1 MNRRVLCA
9 SLLLVSGLLAPFA
22 LMAAAPEQGDAAS
35 KPVPRRAQAS
45 GQGDEGARVFAANC
59 SRCHQAPMGLAP
71 RITGTVIMHM
81 RTRARLS
88 REDEKKLLKY
98 LAP

>member
-1 MNRRVLCA
+1 MNVRI
-9 SLLLVSGLLAPFA
+9 LVACLLAVPLSMLA
-22 LMAAAPEQGDAAS
+22 IPARQATDTTRHPNSHPAPAAQENPGE
-35 KPVPRRAQAS
+35 
-45 GQGDEGARVFAANC
+45 RVFQANC
-59 SRCHQAPMGLAP
+59 SRCHAAPMSLSP

-88 REDEKKLLKY
+88 REDEQRLLKY

>member
-1 MNRRVLCA
+1 MNRFAIYAC
-9 SLLLVSGLLAPFA
+9 LLLSAT
-22 LMAAAPEQGDAAS
+22 
-35 KPVPRRAQAS
+35 AQATNPPQQTNQPARQAS
-45 GQGDEGARVFAANC
+45 TRGASSQTSTGDRIFAANC
-59 SRCHQAPMGLAP
+59 SRCHQAPMSLSP

-88 REDEKKLLKY
+88 REDEKNLLKY

>member
-1 MNRRVLCA
+1 MNLPALSAC
-9 SLLLVSGLLAPFA
+9 LLLIPLGLSAGQSRQTAVSTQRAAQHKTAPGPA
-22 LMAAAPEQGDAAS
+22 ETGEQ
-35 KPVPRRAQAS
+35 
-45 GQGDEGARVFAANC
+45 VFATNC
-59 SRCHQAPMGLAP
+59 SRCHRPPMSLSP

-88 REDEKKLLKY
+88 EHDEQLLLKY

>member
-1 MNRRVLCA
+1 MKLPLVAAC
-9 SLLLVSGLLAPFA
+9 LLIVPVGLLAGPA
-22 LMAAAPEQGDAAS
+22 RQSAPSARQASQRAAAP
-35 KPVPRRAQAS
+35 AQEDS
-45 GQGDEGARVFAANC
+45 GERVFAVNC
-59 SRCHQAPMGLAP
+59 SRCHQAPMGLSP

-88 REDEKKLLKY
+88 RHDEELLLKY

>member
-1 MNRRVLCA
+1 MNLPILAAC
-9 SLLLVSGLLAPFA
+9 LLVVPVGLLAGPA
-22 LMAAAPEQGDAAS
+22 RQTTQSARHTSAPAATSAPEDPG
-35 KPVPRRAQAS
+35 
-45 GQGDEGARVFAANC
+45 ERVFAANC
-59 SRCHQAPMGLAP
+59 SRCHQAPMSLSP

-88 REDEKKLLKY
+88 REDEHLLLKY